1 MILYY
6 ITDRKQHTGDLAD
19 VIEGAAAAGVDWIQ
33 IREKDLPDRELCALV
48 RAAVT
53 RTRKTGARILVNGRT
68 DVALA
73 AGAHG
78 VHLPSDSVAARA
90 IRRIVPAGFLVGVSC
105 HRVAEIEQ
113 AEREGAD
120 FVVFGP
126 VFDTVSKHQYGS
138 PAGIAELGRA
148 TGRGAHSRPG
158 ARRGHRL
165 RTQRS
170 ACAPARRES
179 RGSRSFK
186 MWNRRANARPNCG
199 ACPAIQL
206 PASSLREI
214 SSCGKIVALCESFRL
229 Q

>member
-148 TGRGAHSRPG
+148 TGA
-158 ARRGHRL
+158 ARIPVLALGGV
-165 RTQRS
+165 TV
-170 ACAPARRES
+170 
-179 RGSRSFK
+179 
-186 MWNRRANARPNCG
+186 ANAEECLRAG
-199 ACPAIQL
+199 AAGIAGISIFQNVESPSQRATE
-206 PASSLREI
+206 LRRL
-214 SSCGKIVALCESFRL
+214 SRHSTAGK
-229 Q
+229 